1 MSLPDIE
8 LNQPGFRLED
18 FNISVSFTHKIENM
32 VDVNQNMVDVN
43 QILYNKFFIGTIFDF
58 YYNSLILCFCIFY
71 YNRYNNTRI

>member
-1 MSLPDIE
+1 LSLPDIE

-18 FNISVSFTHKIENM
+18 FNISVSFTHKIE
-32 VDVNQNMVDVN
+32 NMVDVN

>member
-18 FNISVSFTHKIENM
+18 FNISVSFTHKIE
-32 VDVNQNMVDVN
+32 NMVDVN